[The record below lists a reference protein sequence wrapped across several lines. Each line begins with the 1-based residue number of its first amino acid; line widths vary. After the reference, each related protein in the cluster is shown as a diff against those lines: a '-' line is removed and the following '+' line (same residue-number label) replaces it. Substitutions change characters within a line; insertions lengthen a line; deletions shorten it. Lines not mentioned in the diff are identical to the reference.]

1 MMMDL
6 LSSTIFSDVA
16 IEQRIF
22 VLTVVS
28 TRIEPLMHIACAHIR
43 KEEYANLLKLP
54 LYAIDFFNV
63 C

>member
-28 TRIEPLMHIACAHIR
+28 TRIEPLMHIARAHIC

-54 LYAIDFFNV
+54 STAIDFFSL

>member
-1 MMMDL
+1 MWL
-6 LSSTIFSDVA
+6 LKK
-16 IEQRIF
+16 EF
-22 VLTVVS
+22 VLAVVVS
-28 TRIEPLMHIACAHIR
+28 TRIEPLMHIARAHIR